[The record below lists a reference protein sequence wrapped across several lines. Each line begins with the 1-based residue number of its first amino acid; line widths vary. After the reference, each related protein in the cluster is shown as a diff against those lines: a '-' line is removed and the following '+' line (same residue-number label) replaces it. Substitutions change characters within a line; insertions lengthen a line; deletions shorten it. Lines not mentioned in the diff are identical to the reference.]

1 MFETFK
7 TFLLGDADANCEDLE
22 VMVVEKVLW
31 LMRSTLTLLFVFVS
45 VKNYEEAHLL
55 IQFYKKNYRIEDFD
69 ISIYNN
75 FSPSKDRFQLVFV
88 RRGIH

>member
-1 MFETFK
+1 MFETLK

-45 VKNYEEAHLL
+45 VKKFYDEAHLL
-55 IQFYKKNYRIEDFD
+55 IKFFFLNYRIEDFD
-69 ISIYNN
+69 IFIY
-75 FSPSKDRFQLVFV
+75 L
-88 RRGIH
+88 